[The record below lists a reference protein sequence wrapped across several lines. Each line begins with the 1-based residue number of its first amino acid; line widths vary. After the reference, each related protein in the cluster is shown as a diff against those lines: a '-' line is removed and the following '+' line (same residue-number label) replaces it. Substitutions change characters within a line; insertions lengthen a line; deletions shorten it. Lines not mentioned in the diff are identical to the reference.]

1 MSIAKI
7 ALFAPKTKKRASLTI
22 QIHSFVDLY
31 YDTIGWYA
39 LGHHDAQTFLATV
52 AQKDPATHFSTKEVL
67 LTWAICQNNEIEITD
82 SFVQGS
88 QPITLVED
96 WGECNCEECWE

>member
-7 ALFAPKTKKRASLTI
+7 ALFAPKTKKQATPTI
-22 QIHSFVDLY
+22 HLQTFVDLY
-31 YDTIGWYA
+31 YDTVGWYA

-52 AQKDPATHFSTKEVL
+52 AQQDPYTHFSTEEVI
-67 LTWAICQNNEIEITD
+67 LTWAICQDNEFEITD
-82 SFVQGS
+82 LPVEGS

-96 WGECNCEECWE
+96 WGVCGCEECLD